1 MGQFTALEGHQM
13 RFTRAGLSLTAVICT
28 LMLLLTPAGTIAQDL
43 EPRTYSNLPIGQ
55 NFLVAA
61 YAHSEGEIAPSP
73 SVPIKNV
80 ELTVDGYAGAYARS
94 IDMWGESGKIDV
106 LWSRVCMKG
115 EGTVNEVK
123 IKGDRCG
130 TSDPQVRLTYLFY
143 GAPAMNLAEFKV
155 TPVSRVIGVSL
166 AVSPPLGDYNNENL
180 INTGANRWTFKP
192 EIGISNRRGD
202 WSLEASFG
210 ARLFGDND
218 SFAGNTKLEQDPL
231 YQLQG
236 HVIYH
241 LRQGRWVSINGN
253 YFWGGQTQKDG
264 SESDDRQEN
273 SRVGVTLGWPLN
285 NQHSLKFY
293 ASRGVVTNIGNDSD
307 TFGMVWQYRWGD

>member
-1 MGQFTALEGHQM
+1 
-13 RFTRAGLSLTAVICT
+13 
-28 LMLLLTPAGTIAQDL
+28 MLFIPIGVTAQDL

-73 SVPIKNV
+73 SVPIKDVQLN
-80 ELTVDGYAGAYARS
+80 VDGYAGAYARS
-94 IDMWGESGKIDV
+94 IDMWGKSGKIDL

-115 EGTVNEVK
+115 DGTFNNVT

-130 TSDPQVRLTYLFY
+130 TSDPQIRLTYLFY
-143 GAPAMNLAEFKV
+143 GAPAMTLAQFKIV
-155 TPVSRVIGVSL
+155 PVSRVIGVSL

-218 SFAGNTKLEQDPL
+218 SFAGHTTLEQDPL

-241 LRQGRWVSINGN
+241 LRQGRWLSLNSN
-253 YFWGGQTQKDG
+253 YFWGGETRKNG
-264 SESDDRQEN
+264 SKSDDKQEN

-285 NQHSLKFY
+285 KQHSLKVY
-293 ASRGVVTNIGNDSD
+293 ASRGVVTNIGNDID
-307 TFGMVWQYRWGD
+307 TLGAAWQYRWGD